1 VSSNQP
7 GGVTFG
13 TAGVT
18 TYPKP
23 ALHDAMKVGIVHFMA
38 FPEAQRGERVA
49 ETVTKIAED
58 VFFGGIEVTAIAD
71 PQVRQQVG
79 KILDWAHLVVGFGAQ
94 PVQLANK
101 LDLNAPDRAK
111 RQEAID
117 RLKPLIDQAYELGA
131 QRFAVLSGPH
141 PGDAQESEGVKAL
154 IESLNELGAYAAS
167 KGSMALVL
175 ETFDRAI
182 DKKALIGP
190 NKLGVEVAKAVRR
203 EHPTFG
209 LMLDLSHLPLQFETA
224 EDALQVAKDYI
235 THIHIGNCV
244 LNDRGHPL
252 YGDLHPRFG
261 CEGGENDVPELIEFL
276 RVLRD
281 IGYVG
286 DGKQNVVGFEVRPHQ
301 GESSELIV
309 ANAKRTLMEAWA
321 RL

>member
-1 VSSNQP
+1 MSTNQSS
-7 GGVTFG
+7 G
-13 TAGVT
+13 TSAAST
-18 TYPKP
+18 QPKP

-58 VFFGGIEVTAIAD
+58 VFFGGIEVTSIPD
-71 PQVRQQVG
+71 QETRQKVTR
-79 KILDWAHLVVGFGAQ
+79 ILGWSHLVVGFGAQ
-94 PVQLANK
+94 PYQLGNK
-101 LDLNAPDRAK
+101 LDLNSLESAK
-111 RQEAID
+111 RQDAVN
-117 RLKPLIDQAYELGA
+117 RLKPLVDQAAELGA

-141 PGDAQESEGVKAL
+141 PGDTQESEGVKAL
-154 IESLNELGAYAAS
+154 IESLVELCAYAAT
-167 KGSMALVL
+167 KGSMAVVL

-190 NKLGVEVAKAVRR
+190 NKLGVEVARAVRR

-209 LMLDLSHLPLQFETA
+209 LMLDLSHLPLQFETS
-224 EDALQVAKDYI
+224 EQALQVAKDYI

-244 LNDRGHPL
+244 LNDRSHRL

-261 CEGGENDVPELIEFL
+261 CEGGENDVPELVEFL

-286 DGKQNVVGFEVRPHQ
+286 AGKQNVVGFEVFPRE
-301 GESSELIV
+301 GETPELLI